1 MAESTET
8 DPRYHAAYQRGY
20 EGPAPERST
29 REEERFRRPRRTD
42 GRSRR
47 PAAEPVAE
55 PSGAERP
62 APPEQESPFAALS
75 FVTDETPTLPAGAAP
90 LAGATPPGTAPL
102 ADSAADPE
110 GEASSVPAP
119 IAATFDLRRM
129 SLTLAAIGGV
139 LVAVGLL
146 ALWRSAQS
154 WYSSSPIQD
163 TFGVEQYLRELTN
176 GVIQPSLT
184 VGLVALCCS
193 VVVPLVRAV
202 RR

>member
-1 MAESTET
+1 MADGTRT

-20 EGPAPERST
+20 SGPAPERLD
-29 REEERFRRPRRTD
+29 REQELFRRPRRAG
-42 GRSRR
+42 GRPQR
-47 PAAEPVAE
+47 PVAE
-55 PSGAERP
+55 PPETRP
-62 APPEQESPFAALS
+62 APSGQESPFAALS
-75 FVTDETPTLPAGAAP
+75 FVPDETPASLPDAPADPGAQPGAAP
-90 LAGATPPGTAPL
+90 A
-102 ADSAADPE
+102 
-110 GEASSVPAP
+110 
-119 IAATFDLRRM
+119 AATFDTRRV
-129 SLTLAAIGGV
+129 SLTLAAVGGV

-176 GVIQPSLT
+176 NLMGPCLT
-184 VGLVALCCS
+184 VGLLALCFA